1 MNYEFQS
8 QLFDTAR
15 DMLNAVAYEW
25 MTAGGNNTP
34 EMLDTYPS
42 TPEADAREC
51 ITGWGLDQ
59 SNSDDRD
66 TWMVERGVGESDV
79 IAAFER
85 FYATRP
91 DRK

>member
-34 EMLDTYPS
+34 EMIDTYPS

-51 ITGWGLDQ
+51 INGWGLDDEA
-59 SNSDDRD
+59 SDGDSWMSRRD
-66 TWMVERGVGESDV
+66 VSESDV
-79 IAAFER
+79 VEAFKR

-91 DRK
+91 DRKA